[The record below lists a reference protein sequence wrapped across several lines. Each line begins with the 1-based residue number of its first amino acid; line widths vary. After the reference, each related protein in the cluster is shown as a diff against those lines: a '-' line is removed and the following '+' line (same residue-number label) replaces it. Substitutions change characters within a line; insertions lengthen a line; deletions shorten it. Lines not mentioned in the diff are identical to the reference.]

1 MAKKEYKISAKKP
14 SGNEKLEDYAY
25 REMRQSIIQAE
36 YKPGERLNE
45 RSMAE
50 KLGISRAPVRQ
61 AMKRLESEG
70 YLNTVQRGGTYV
82 RSLSAFEYLMSFEVR
97 ESLEICA
104 IKRACQSMTSENIDK
119 LRKLARKFKN
129 IPHTPHEKKEYAIR
143 LQDVEFHTFLLKNC
157 GNPVLSEITVHCIP
171 VFLGFFDGMTGP
183 RKNPVLEDD
192 KDIQKQ
198 LDFLTKQH
206 EELVDMIE
214 KRDAEAAVEMT
225 IRNFKEKRKDAEV
238 LSEQAEFDDSD
249 SPLFG

>member
-1 MAKKEYKISAKKP
+1 MKKDNKNLSKKP
-14 SGNEKLEDYAY
+14 TGEIKLEDYAY

-70 YLNTVQRGGTYV
+70 YLNTVQRGGTFV
-82 RSLSAFEYLMSFEVR
+82 RSFTAFEYLMSFEVR

-129 IPHTPHEKKEYAIR
+129 IPHAPHEKKEYAIR

-183 RKNPVLEDD
+183 RKNPILEDD
-192 KDIQKQ
+192 KDVQKQ
-198 LDFLTKQH
+198 LNLLTEQH
-206 EELVDMIE
+206 EELVDLIE
-214 KRDAEAAVEMT
+214 KRNADAAVALT
-225 IRNFKEKRKDAEV
+225 IKNFKAKRKDAEI
-238 LSEQAEFDDSD
+238 LAEEAEFDDSD